1 MEHAYKFVNLGGKIT
16 QAARAAANNKLE
28 NFMNNMNMQK
38 TPPSQNCFNTN
49 TASKKYY
56 YQYPT
61 TLGDITIICTEDA
74 ITTIHLGTPVKSP
87 AASCEISAP
96 CGSRQMDIQAL
107 PLGSLPAGINNI
119 GEHVRTA
126 IMDKA
131 FLEIKEYLE
140 GKRKTFDVPLA
151 PKGTAF
157 QQKVWN
163 ALRTI
168 PYGETRSYSEIAEMI
183 GNPKACRAVGMANN
197 KNPIII
203 MIPCHR
209 VVGKNGSLAGYACGL
224 EKKEYLLNLEIRQR
238 LEHPPCKL

>member
-1 MEHAYKFVNLGGKIT
+1 
-16 QAARAAANNKLE
+16 
-28 NFMNNMNMQK
+28 MNSIDMQK
-38 TPPSQNCFNTN
+38 TIPLQNSFNTN
-49 TASKKYY
+49 TASKTYY
-56 YQYPT
+56 YQYTT
-61 TLGDITIICTEDA
+61 TLGDITITCTEDA
-74 ITTIHLGTPVKSP
+74 ITAIHLGTPIKYP
-87 AASCEISAP
+87 AAG
-96 CGSRQMDIQAL
+96 CGIFDPNSSHQMDIQAC

-119 GEHVRTA
+119 VENTRTA

-209 VVGKNGSLAGYACGL
+209 VIGKNGSLVGYACGL
-224 EKKEYLLNLEIRQR
+224 EKKEYLLNLEAQLIDD
-238 LEHPPCKL
+238 L

>member
-1 MEHAYKFVNLGGKIT
+1 
-16 QAARAAANNKLE
+16 
-28 NFMNNMNMQK
+28 MNNMNMQITTSSQDSININTVSK
-38 TPPSQNCFNTN
+38 T
-49 TASKKYY
+49 YY

-61 TLGDITIICTEDA
+61 ALGDITITCTEDA
-74 ITTIHLGTPVKSP
+74 ITAIH
-87 AASCEISAP
+87 
-96 CGSRQMDIQAL
+96 
-107 PLGSLPAGINNI
+107 PLGALPAGVNNI
-119 GEHVRTA
+119 GENVRTA

-209 VVGKNGSLAGYACGL
+209 VIGKNGSLVGYACGL
-224 EKKEYLLNLEIRQR
+224 EKKEYLLNLEAQLIDD
-238 LEHPPCKL
+238 L